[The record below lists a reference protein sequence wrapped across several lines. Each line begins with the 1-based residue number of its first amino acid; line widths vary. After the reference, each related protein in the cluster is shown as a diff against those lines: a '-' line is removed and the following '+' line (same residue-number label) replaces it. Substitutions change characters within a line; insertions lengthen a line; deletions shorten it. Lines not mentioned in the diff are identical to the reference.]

1 MKPQPQKYPV
11 SMIVFHTLIAAF
23 MIAALVL
30 AWCLDDNKGLIGLH
44 KSLGVTVLLLAVLR
58 LLNRFRFK
66 NAIPESVNPKGSLQR
81 TLEKSVHGML
91 YLTMF
96 GLPFVGW
103 MMSNAFGYPA
113 SFFGLFNLPTLV
125 EKNEA
130 LGETLLEMHELGANV
145 FIGLLV
151 LHLAGGI
158 LHFIKHKQNVFKR
171 MMP

>member
-1 MKPQPQKYPV
+1 MGIIKENLLQIKSQLPNHVTLVAVSKTKPVADLMEAYNAGQ
-11 SMIVFHTLIAAF
+11 LI
-23 MIAALVL
+23 
-30 AWCLDDNKGLIGLH
+30 
-44 KSLGVTVLLLAVLR
+44 
-58 LLNRFRFK
+58 
-66 NAIPESVNPKGSLQR
+66 
-81 TLEKSVHGML
+81 
-91 YLTMF
+91 F
-96 GLPFVGW
+96 GENYVQE
-103 MMSNAFGYPA
+103 
-113 SFFGLFNLPTLV
+113 LV